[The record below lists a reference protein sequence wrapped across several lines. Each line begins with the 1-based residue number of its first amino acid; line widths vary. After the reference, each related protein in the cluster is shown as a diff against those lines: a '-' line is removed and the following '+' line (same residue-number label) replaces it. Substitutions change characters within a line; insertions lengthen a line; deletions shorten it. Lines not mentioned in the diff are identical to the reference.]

1 LDYSGHTLAVEQ
13 HITYVNTTPGRL
25 SALPL
30 VVEARRYPQAFQ
42 LVSVQDSQ
50 GVRFSDFQWKDTL
63 LTLALPVELA
73 PGDTARFTLA
83 YSLQLPD
90 LDTLSVTRPRP
101 LGFNSQQA
109 NFGDWY
115 PFVPPFVPGQGW
127 LAHPPA
133 MYGEHLVYEVAD
145 FEVSISYTGGQS
157 NLVIAASAPAIQDG
171 EWLRYSH
178 PAARS
183 FAWSAS
189 PYYQLATQQV
199 QLAEDRIVEVSSYFF
214 AYHEEAGRALLE
226 SMSQALVLYSNLF
239 GAYPHPAL
247 AGVQAGFM
255 DGMEY
260 DGLFFLSTD
269 FYNWFK
275 DPPADFLVALA
286 AHEVAHQWWSGLV
299 GSDQALQPWLDE
311 ALCTYSEHIFYENLY
326 PEALEWWWQ
335 YRVNYYQPAGWVD
348 ISVYDVPQEFGYYR
362 KYRDPVYLRGALF
375 LDELRKLVGDPA
387 FFTSLRQYAAHFAY
401 RQADA
406 EGFLEILRHNTR
418 LDLEPILRK
427 YFSNPEI

>member
-1 LDYSGHTLAVEQ
+1 MDYTGHTLAVEQ
-13 HITYVNTTPGRL
+13 HITYVNTTSGSL

-42 LVSVQDSQ
+42 LVSVHDSQ

-63 LTLALPVELA
+63 LTLALPAELA
-73 PGDTARFTLA
+73 AGDTARFTLT
-83 YSLQLPD
+83 YSLRLPN
-90 LDTLSVTRPRP
+90 LDTLANTRPHP
-101 LGFNSQQA
+101 LGYNSQQA

-115 PFVPPFVPGQGW
+115 PFVPPFVPGKGW

-157 NLVIAASAPAIQDG
+157 NLVIAASAPAVQDG
-171 EWLRYSH
+171 EWLRYNH

-199 QLAEDRIVEVSSYFF
+199 QLAEDRVVEVSSYFF

-362 KYRDPVYLRGALF
+362 QYRDPVYLRGALF

-387 FFTSLRQYAAHFAY
+387 FFTSLRQYAARFAY
-401 RQADA
+401 RQASAAD
-406 EGFLEILRHNTR
+406 FFEILGRNTSA
-418 LDLEPILRK
+418 DLSPTIQE
-427 YFSNPEI
+427 YFRDQEY